1 MKLTVES
8 IKALKPD
15 NDRDVFAW
23 DDELRGFGVRVKP
36 SGASA
41 FLIQYRNS
49 NGVSRRLTLGKV
61 GTIAPD
67 QARKLAK
74 LKLAEV
80 LKGGDPA
87 EAKAEAR
94 KAMTVKE
101 LCAEY
106 LIALDKGQI
115 LGKRGLA
122 KKASTI
128 GTDKG
133 RIERHIL
140 PLLGQKKVRDL
151 GTPDIARFM
160 RDIAAGKTAT
170 DEKTVRHGR
179 AIVRGGDGTGART
192 VGLLGGILSYAVEQ
206 GVIAINPARGV
217 KKPADKRRDVRLSDE
232 QYRVLGKALEE
243 AAAKQ
248 APWQALAAI
257 RLLALTGCRRGEIE
271 ALKWSDVDLAGRC
284 LRLSDSKTGKS
295 VRPLGDAAVVVLKG
309 LARTKSPYV
318 LPGRDPETHYTG
330 LRKYW
335 CRLLGKTEL
344 KTLLMHGLRHG
355 FASTAADLG
364 MTEITIKGLIG
375 HSSASVTGR
384 YIHAV
389 DTTLIAAADRVTRR
403 IHAAMTGSSAGA
415 EVVEL
420 RAAS

>member
-1 MKLTVES
+1 MKLTIES
-8 IKALKPD
+8 IKTLKPD

-41 FLIQYRNS
+41 FLIQYRNA

-87 EAKAEAR
+87 EAKAEQR

-106 LIALDKGQI
+106 LIALDKGLI

-128 GTDKG
+128 DTDKG

-151 GTPDIARFM
+151 SPPDIARFM
-160 RDIAAGKTAT
+160 RDVSGGKSAADVKT
-170 DEKTVRHGR
+170 KKQGR
-179 AIVRGGDGTGART
+179 AIVTGGDGTAART
-192 VGLLGGILSYAVEQ
+192 VGLLGGILSYAVSE
-206 GVIAINPARGV
+206 GVIAANPVRGV
-217 KKPADKRRDVRLSDE
+217 KRPADKRRDVRLSIQE
-232 QYRVLGKALEE
+232 YRTLGKALEE
-243 AAAKQ
+243 AATKQ
-248 APWQALAAI
+248 APWQAVAAI
-257 RLLALTGCRRGEIE
+257 KLLALTGCRRGEIE
-271 ALKWSDVDLAGRC
+271 ALRWEDVDLPGRC

-295 VRPLGDAAVVVLKG
+295 VRPLGDAAVAVLKG
-309 LARTKSPYV
+309 IERTKSPFV
-318 LPGRDPETHYTG
+318 LPGRDPEMHYSG

-335 CRLLGKTEL
+335 SRLLGKTEL
-344 KTLLMHGLRHG
+344 KALTPHGLRHG
-355 FASTAADLG
+355 FASMAADLG
-364 MTEITIKGLIG
+364 MTSFTIAALVG
-375 HSSASVTGR
+375 HSATTITDR
-384 YIHAV
+384 YVHAV
-389 DTTLIAAADRVTRR
+389 DSTLIAAADRVARR
-403 IHAAMTGSSAGA
+403 IHSGMTGAGEGA